1 MTNEWSEQQEI
12 VLLDVRARLQ
22 EVEDLIVKNG

>member
-1 MTNEWSEQQEI
+1 MTNEWSKQQEI

-22 EVEDLIVKNG
+22 EVEDLIVNDG